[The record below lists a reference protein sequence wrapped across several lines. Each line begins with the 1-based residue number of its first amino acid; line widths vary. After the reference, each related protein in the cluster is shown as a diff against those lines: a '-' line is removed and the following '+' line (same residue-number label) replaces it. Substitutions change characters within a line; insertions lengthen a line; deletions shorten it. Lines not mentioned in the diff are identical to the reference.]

1 MAGLLAAGVVLLGA
15 CTGSATPAASSSS
28 SSGAADPAQSPA
40 KPPLSPFTGQRV
52 RSQGRVL
59 AVKIDNTTL
68 GRPQTGLTYAD
79 IVYVLPMEGGLSRYM
94 AVFASHYPPT
104 VGPVRS
110 AREEDLPVLRQF
122 GRPALA
128 FSGAGQPALLPV
140 VEHAR
145 IVNLYSGK
153 ARGYYRS
160 RSRFAPYNLYATTH
174 ILLSQ
179 ASRAS
184 RAHDIGFRFGSA
196 PKGGRVTTSFTVAY
210 PATTFRFQWS
220 SRVKRWLVWTDG
232 SPDRATQHGQLR
244 PATMVI
250 QRTTIRTSRFRER
263 GVRPPYAVTVGSG
276 GAWSCATAG
285 PGTRGGPGQTATPGP
300 RSPWPRASGCRSPPA
315 RSGWC
320 TPASRSERIE
330 VARSGP

>member
-1 MAGLLAAGVVLLGA
+1 MFWGKTAVAAVVAAGVLLLGA
-15 CTGSATPAASSSS
+15 CTGSATPVAS
-28 SSGAADPAQSPA
+28 SSGAADPAQPSA
-40 KPPLSPFTGQRV
+40 KPLRSPFTGQQV

-79 IVYVLPMEGGLSRYM
+79 IIYVLPMEGGLSRYL

-128 FSGAGQPALLPV
+128 FSGAQPALLPV

-145 IVNLYSGK
+145 IVDLYSGK

-184 RAHDIGFRFGSA
+184 RARAIGFRFGPA
-196 PKGGRVTTSFTVAY
+196 PTGGRVTKSFTVAY
-210 PATTFRFQWS
+210 PAATFRFQWS

-244 PATMVI
+244 PATVVI

-263 GVRPPYAVTVGSG
+263 GARPPYAVTVGSG
-276 GAWSCATAG
+276 GAVVLRNGRAWNARWSRPNSNAGTAF
-285 PGTRGGPGQTATPGP
+285 TM
-300 RSPWPRASGCRSPPA
+300 ASGQRMPFATGQVWVVYA
-315 RSGWC
+315 RK
-320 TPASRSERIE
+320 
-330 VARSGP
+330 

>member
-1 MAGLLAAGVVLLGA
+1 MAMFWGKTAVAAVVAAGVLLLGA
-15 CTGSATPAASSSS
+15 CSGSATPAAG
-28 SSGAADPAQSPA
+28 SSGAADPAQPQA
-40 KPPLSPFTGQRV
+40 KPLRSPFTGQRV

-79 IVYVLPMEGGLSRYM
+79 IVYVLPMEGGLSRYL

-122 GRPALA
+122 GRPAFA
-128 FSGAGQPALLPV
+128 FSGAQPALLPV

-145 IVNLYSGK
+145 IVDLYSGK
-153 ARGYYRS
+153 VRGYYRS
-160 RSRFAPYNLYATTH
+160 HSRFAPYNLYATTH

-196 PKGGRVTTSFTVAY
+196 PTGGRVMKSFTVAY
-210 PATTFRFQWS
+210 PAATFRFQWS

-232 SPDRATQHGQLR
+232 SPDRATHQGQLR
-244 PATMVI
+244 PATVVI

-263 GVRPPYAVTVGSG
+263 GVRPPYAVTVGKG
-276 GAWSCATAG
+276 GAVVLRNGRAWNARWSRRSSNAGTAF
-285 PGTRGGPGQTATPGP
+285 TM
-300 RSPWPRASGCRSPPA
+300 ASGQRMPFATGQVWVVYA
-315 RSGWC
+315 RK
-320 TPASRSERIE
+320 
-330 VARSGP
+330 